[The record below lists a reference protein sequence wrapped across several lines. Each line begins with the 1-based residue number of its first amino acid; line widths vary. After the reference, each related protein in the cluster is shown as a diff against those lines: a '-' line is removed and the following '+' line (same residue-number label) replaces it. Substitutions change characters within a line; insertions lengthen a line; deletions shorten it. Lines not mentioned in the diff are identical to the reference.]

1 MSSPPGRLAD
11 ARACD
16 GCVRRSHLLAELSG
30 PLDFRAGDR
39 DRLIGLLALE
49 DRELLQALAG
59 RRTAELWAWHERFHT
74 GEHPPE
80 GHVEAVCRHDAR
92 YPRGLRGAEAPRM
105 LYVAGGVDRL
115 AKLAAGPVVAIV
127 GSTRASDYGLE
138 MAKGLARGLA
148 ASGVTVAGGIGDGI
162 ARAAHAGALEAGAP
176 SVAVLGGGLGAV
188 PARRR
193 SLCERARR
201 RGCVVSELPGETGG
215 RRWGPAASER
225 IVAGL
230 AALTV
235 VVEAADTA
243 RELAPA
249 RIAQAL
255 GRAVAALPGRVTSP
269 LSAGTHA
276 LLMDGARLVRGP
288 GDVLDLLS
296 LSPGPPIAEASPPL
310 QAGVTPRLRATLERV
325 GAGRDTPGKLAA
337 DGGDP
342 EEILLRLSELEL
354 MGLLARGD
362 GGRYVPRG
370 PLPPRR

>member
-1 MSSPPGRLAD
+1 VSAPPTTRAH

-16 GCVRRSHLLAELSG
+16 GCIRRSHLLAELSG

-39 DRLIGLLALE
+39 DRLIELLALE

-59 RRTAELWAWHERFHT
+59 RRTAELRAWHERFHS

-80 GHVEAVCRHDAR
+80 AHVEAVCRHDAR
-92 YPRGLRGAEAPRM
+92 YPPGLRGAEAPRM

-115 AKLAAGPVVAIV
+115 TKLAGGPVVAIV
-127 GSTRASDYGLE
+127 GSARASDYGLE
-138 MAKGLARGLA
+138 MARGLARGLA

-162 ARAAHAGALEAGAP
+162 ARAAHAGALEADGP
-176 SVAVLGGGLGAV
+176 SVAVIGGGLGAV

-193 SLCERARR
+193 SLCERVRR
-201 RGCVVSELPGETGG
+201 RGCAVSELPGDTGG

-225 IVAGL
+225 IMAAL
-230 AALTV
+230 ASLTV

-249 RIAQAL
+249 RIAQTL

-269 LSAGTHA
+269 LSAGTNA

-296 LSPGPPIAEASPPL
+296 LSPAPPIAETSRPL
-310 QAGVTPRLRATLERV
+310 RTGLTTRLRATLEQV
-325 GAGRDTPGKLAA
+325 GAGRDTPAKLAA
-337 DGGDP
+337 AGGDP
-342 EEILLRLSELEL
+342 EEILARLSELEL

-370 PLPPRR
+370 PLPPPR

>member
-1 MSSPPGRLAD
+1 MTPPP
-11 ARACD
+11 ARANGRACE
-16 GCVRRSHLLAELSG
+16 GCVRRSHLLRELSG

-39 DRLIGLLALE
+39 DRLIELLALE

-59 RRTAELWAWHERFHT
+59 RRTAELCAWHERFHP
-74 GEHPPE
+74 GEHPE
-80 GHVEAVCRHDAR
+80 SQVEAVCGHDAR
-92 YPRGLRGAEAPRM
+92 YPRGLRGAQAPRM

-115 AKLAAGPVVAIV
+115 AKLAGGPVVAIV
-127 GSTRASDYGLE
+127 GSARASDYGLE
-138 MAKGLARGLA
+138 MARSLARGLA
-148 ASGVTVAGGIGDGI
+148 ASGVTVAGGMGDGI
-162 ARAAHAGALEAGAP
+162 ARAAHCGALEADGP
-176 SVAVLGGGLGAV
+176 SVAVIGAGLRAV

-193 SLCERARR
+193 SLCERVRR
-201 RGCVVSELPGETGG
+201 RGCAVSELPGDTGG

-230 AALTV
+230 APLTV
-235 VVEAADTA
+235 VVEAADSS

-255 GRAVAALPGRVTSP
+255 GRTVAALPGRVTSP
-269 LSAGTHA
+269 LSAGTNA
-276 LLMDGARLVRGP
+276 LLMDGAALVRGP
-288 GDVLDLLS
+288 GDALDLLS
-296 LSPGPPIAEASPPL
+296 LSPCQPPAEASPPL
-310 QAGVTPRLRATLERV
+310 QTALTPRLRATLEQV
-325 GAGRDTPGKLAA
+325 GAGRDTPGKLAG

-370 PLPPRR
+370 PLPPTR

>member
-1 MSSPPGRLAD
+1 MSTLPATRTG

-39 DRLIGLLALE
+39 DRLIELLALE
-49 DRELLQALAG
+49 DRELLQAVAG
-59 RRTAELWAWHERFHT
+59 RRTAELCAWHERFHS
-74 GEHPPE
+74 GEDPPE
-80 GHVEAVCRHDAR
+80 GQVEAVCRHDAR
-92 YPRGLRGAEAPRM
+92 YPRGLRGAQAPRM

-115 AKLAAGPVVAIV
+115 AKLACGPVVAIV
-127 GSTRASDYGLE
+127 GSARASDYGLV
-138 MAKGLARGLA
+138 MARG
-148 ASGVTVAGGIGDGI
+148 GVTVAGGIGDGI
-162 ARAAHAGALEAGAP
+162 ARAAHAGALEADGQ
-176 SVAVLGGGLGAV
+176 SVAVIGGGLGAV

-193 SLCERARR
+193 SLCERVSR
-201 RGCVVSELPGETGG
+201 RGCAVSELPGDTGG

-225 IVAGL
+225 IVAAL
-230 AALTV
+230 APLTV

-255 GRAVAALPGRVTSP
+255 GRTVAALPGRVTSS
-269 LSAGTHA
+269 LSAGTNA

-296 LSPGPPIAEASPPL
+296 LSPAPPIAEASPPL
-310 QAGVTPRLRATLERV
+310 PTALTTRLKATLEQV
-325 GAGRDTPGKLAA
+325 GAGRDTPAKLAA

-342 EEILLRLSELEL
+342 EEILARLSELEL

-370 PLPPRR
+370 PIPPPR